1 VQEIDIVMLEESF
14 AEVAAAREDAADLF
28 YERLFVHDPSLRALF
43 ASSGMKEQGRKLM
56 AALFLVVSSLR
67 KLEAIVP
74 SLENLATKHVGYG
87 VRDEHYA
94 TVGKAPIETLALFF
108 AQRFT
113 LEYRRVWTQAY
124 ETVAT
129 VMKAAANA
137 DTVQELQNRSSSS

>member
-1 VQEIDIVMLEESF
+1 MQETDIVMLEESF
-14 AEVAAAREDAADLF
+14 AEVAAAREDAAELF
-28 YERLFVHDPSLRALF
+28 YERLFVHDPSLRAMF
-43 ASSGMKEQGRKLM
+43 ASADMKEQGRKLM

-67 KLEAIVP
+67 KLNAIVP
-74 SLENLATKHVGYG
+74 ALETLAIKHVSYG

-94 TVGKAPIETLALFF
+94 TVGTALIETLSLFF

-113 LEYRRVWTQAY
+113 LEYRRVWILAY

-137 DTVQELQNRSSSS
+137 DRVQDLRLRSVQG